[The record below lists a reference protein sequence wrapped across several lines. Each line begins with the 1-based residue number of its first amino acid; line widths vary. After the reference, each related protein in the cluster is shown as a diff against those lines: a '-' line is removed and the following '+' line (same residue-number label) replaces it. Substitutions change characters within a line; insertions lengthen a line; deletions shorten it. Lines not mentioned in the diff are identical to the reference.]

1 MHRAVA
7 AVAPW
12 RLSRGLSL
20 SLSSLSLTH
29 THISLSLSRGPARLR
44 AAGFL
49 QWERVQAEAGR
60 MREDTRFQ
68 RYTYGHSGGGDGTG
82 GRRRWFVLVQM
93 FYNAGEVAKLLNAS
107 DVVLV
112 NYGLHYCQPARK
124 LTLTLTLTL
133 TLP

>member
-1 MHRAVA
+1 MP
-7 AVAPW
+7 PW
-12 RLSRGLSL
+12 RLSLSRARGLSL
-20 SLSSLSLTH
+20 SLSLSLSL
-29 THISLSLSRGPARLR
+29 GPARLR

-49 QWERVQAEAGR
+49 QWERVQADAGR

-107 DVVLV
+107 DVVLI

-124 LTLTLTLTL
+124 RTRTRTRSRNRNRTR